1 MASLKV
7 NADPESSAPSSVP
20 VSEARQLCK
29 GLNNQSYF
37 CDWGHC
43 CGETQCCSYYYELW
57 WFWLVW
63 ALIIILTCCCL
74 CHHWRSKQRFQQQ
87 RRQNEINLIAYREAH
102 NNSQL
107 PLYLR
112 ILPSYLLPA
121 YEEAVDLP
129 VAPPPPYTPL
139 QPGGPPSADPPE
151 ESLCLSPTVPL
162 PPGDADAAL
171 LAASEVLQGQ
181 VHSAYNPSKDS
192 TPGRYRRFTGDS
204 GIEVCDGHEL
214 LYQHGFAE
222 RDGDLEE
229 DAVALTEEAYG
240 GGGHLP
246 LFEGSHD
253 DDDDDEE
260 SVVSQD
266 P

>member
-1 MASLKV
+1 MF
-7 NADPESSAPSSVP
+7 PSA
-20 VSEARQLCK
+20 
-29 GLNNQSYF
+29 G
-37 CDWGHC
+37 
-43 CGETQCCSYYYELW
+43 
-57 WFWLVW
+57 
-63 ALIIILTCCCL
+63 
-74 CHHWRSKQRFQQQ
+74 
-87 RRQNEINLIAYREAH
+87 
-102 NNSQL
+102 
-107 PLYLR
+107 

-139 QPGGPPSADPPE
+139 QPGGPPSAGPPE
-151 ESLCLSPTVPL
+151 GSPCPSPMAPPL
-162 PPGDADAAL
+162 PAGDADAAL

-181 VHSAYNPSKDS
+181 VHSACNPSKDS

-222 RDGDLEE
+222 REGDLEE

-240 GGGHLP
+240 GGGGHLP

-253 DDDDDEE
+253 DEDEDDDEE